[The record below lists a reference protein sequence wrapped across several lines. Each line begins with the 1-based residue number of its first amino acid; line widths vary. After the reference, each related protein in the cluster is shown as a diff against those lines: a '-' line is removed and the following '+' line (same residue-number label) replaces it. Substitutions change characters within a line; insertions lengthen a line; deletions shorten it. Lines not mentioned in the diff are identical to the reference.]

1 MIFTAGTADSSTCE
15 ENLDAML
22 ALCEK
27 LNVPIKPSKVEGP
40 TTSLTFLGI
49 HLNTTSME
57 ASITSE
63 RKQALLQE
71 LSSLHGRKNVQKE
84 NCYP

>member
-1 MIFTAGTADSSTCE
+1 
-15 ENLDAML
+15 ML

-27 LNVPIKPSKVEGP
+27 LNVPITPSKVEGP
-40 TTSLTFLGI
+40 TTSLMFLGI
-49 HLNTTSME
+49 HLNTILME

-71 LSSLHGRKNVQKE
+71 LSSLHARKMYKKRTTIPNQ
-84 NCYP
+84 